1 MCLGSPQKV
10 THTWW
15 WVPSPLLELVRTL
28 RVCLAPSMNTEN
40 AEVYNRGSYERP
52 SSGQTFIYRSVH
64 LPSILSPTMCRSQAM
79 SVAVSLDDL
88 PLLWTPLGSMW
99 CTPGF
104 PHWQVLPSGGGKIRG
119 SPAGW
124 DLDWSP
130 ARSWL
135 RVTSV
140 GSLGSKPLC
149 LNVSPWMK
157 QHRWC
162 IWQQQ
167 QVLHGEEGVGGT
179 LSVAGT
185 SSLPRYTSSS
195 SWPSGECG
203 TITPVL
209 KMEKLVFTGTM

>member
-1 MCLGSPQKV
+1 MCLESPQKV

-15 WVPSPLLELVRTL
+15 WVPSLSLELVRTL
-28 RVCLAPSMNTEN
+28 RVCPAPSMNTEN

-104 PHWQVLPSGGGKIRG
+104 PHWQVLPARGGKSRV

-130 ARSWL
+130 ARSGL
-135 RVTSV
+135 RVTAV
-140 GSLGSKPLC
+140 GSLGNKPLC
-149 LNVSPWMK
+149 LNVSLNETASLVHTTATAGTAWGRGMGA
-157 QHRWC
+157 C
-162 IWQQQ
+162 LWQV
-167 QVLHGEEGVGGT
+167 QVLYHVTPHPPHGHLVNVA
-179 LSVAGT
+179 LSPP
-185 SSLPRYTSSS
+185 L
-195 SWPSGECG
+195 
-203 TITPVL
+203 
-209 KMEKLVFTGTM
+209 